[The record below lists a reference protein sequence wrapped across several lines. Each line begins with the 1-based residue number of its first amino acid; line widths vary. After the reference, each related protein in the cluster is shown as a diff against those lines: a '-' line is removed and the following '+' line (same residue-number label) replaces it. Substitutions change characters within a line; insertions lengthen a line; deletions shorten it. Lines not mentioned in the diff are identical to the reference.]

1 MTHHHEC
8 FRAALS
14 ALAGL
19 GHIKQRL
26 MIAFAQHLSDIDESR
41 LPVTVREPFADL
53 RRKMTRVSP
62 LNGEGPLCASVRKMS
77 IVEASACSEA
87 LVALFADVLRADDV
101 DGAKPEPLP
110 IERTVEVPAMLL
122 KSV

>member
-1 MTHHHEC
+1 MSHHHEC

-14 ALAGL
+14 ALAGH

-26 MIAFAQHLSDIDESR
+26 ITAFGQHLSDIDEST
-41 LPVTVREPFADL
+41 LPLAAREPFIDL
-53 RRKMTRVSP
+53 RRKMNRVSP
-62 LNGEGPLCASVRKMS
+62 LNGEGPICASVRKMS

-87 LVALFADVLRADDV
+87 LVELFADVIRSGGPDV
-101 DGAKPEPLP
+101 DEPEPLAA
-110 IERTVEVPAMLL
+110 ETAVNVPSMLL